1 MFRNELL
8 IGADHNIRFFGWGKK
23 SNFSDL
29 FLLHQQVN
37 VLNFSR
43 ETNGFI
49 KVANYHRGRVVIEPL
64 SKSAYSE
71 TFITEL

>member
-29 FLLHQQVN
+29 VLLHQQVN

-43 ETNGFI
+43 KTNGFYQSC
-49 KVANYHRGRVVIEPL
+49 KLPQGTGCY
-64 SKSAYSE
+64 
-71 TFITEL
+71 